1 MLELEQIRER
11 LKDRN
16 LSFISQEVNMS
27 YATVWKIAKRK
38 DKAVSYSAIKRLSDY
53 FEAQERA

>member
-16 LSFISQEVNMS
+16 LWYVSVEVNLA

-38 DKAVSYSAIKRLSDY
+38 DKAASYNAVKRLSDY
-53 FEAQERA
+53 FEAQERE